1 MPTSPPEFLLSP
13 NIYWHYGLLI
23 WALVMFS
30 ILLIQL
36 PLAYFSIV
44 RPFDKKFEIQEFT
57 LEKGIFYVSFLIR
70 LFNYV
75 SGILLQPYKGRPLK
89 GLAKRFVDG
98 RFNYQKSVYR
108 KTINFRAHA
117 SSFQIGLCYVLVV
130 STVIMFGGLI
140 PLLIHNFILYPEFA
154 AAHGG

>member
-1 MPTSPPEFLLSP
+1 MPSPSMLFLSP
-13 NIYWHYGLLI
+13 NAYWHYGLLI
-23 WALVMFS
+23 WGLVMFS

-36 PLAYFSIV
+36 PVAYFSIV
-44 RPFDKKFEIQEFT
+44 RPFDKKFEIRQYT
-57 LEKGIFYVSFLIR
+57 LEKGIFYLSFLIR

-89 GLAKRFVDG
+89 GLAKRFVEG

-108 KTINFRAHA
+108 KSINFRAHA
-117 SSFQIGLCYVLVV
+117 SRFQIGLCYVLVV

-140 PLLIHNFILYPEFA
+140 PLLIHNFILYPDFA
-154 AAHGG
+154 AARGG